1 MITISKQIDYA
12 LQLLIALSELKK
24 GETLSL
30 RKFSKESDI
39 SFLFLQRIARSLKK
53 AKMVDAGR
61 GVHGGYFLLKNPK
74 KITVLELLEAVEGP
88 FGIASCMKGTK
99 QHCCRMKV
107 CTAKKLFSKINKKLE
122 KILSE
127 TFILS

>member
-12 LQLLIALSELKK
+12 LQFLIALSELKK

-30 RKFSKESDI
+30 RKFSKESNI

-53 AKMVDAGR
+53 AKIIDAGR
-61 GVHGGYFLLKNPK
+61 GVHGGYFLLREPK

-88 FGIASCMKGTK
+88 FGVVSCIKGNK
-99 QHCCRMKV
+99 KHCDRMKV
-107 CTAKKLFSKINKKLE
+107 CTARKLFNKINEELE
-122 KILSE
+122 EILSK
-127 TFILS
+127 TYILS